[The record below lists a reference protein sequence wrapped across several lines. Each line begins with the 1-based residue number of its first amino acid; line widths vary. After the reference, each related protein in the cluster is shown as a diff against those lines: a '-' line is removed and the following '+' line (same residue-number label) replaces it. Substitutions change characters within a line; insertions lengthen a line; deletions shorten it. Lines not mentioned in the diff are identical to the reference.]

1 MRSLFLFCWPQKGE
15 RVSFAPQAGVRPFS
29 APSAMAGL
37 LHPPFS
43 LLAPKK
49 TGRARSKRNRLFQTC
64 PCGQVWENGPVRTA
78 VQMKMCLLNRGQ
90 NAEFTLAFRPANPN
104 CSLWGACDLTFFSF
118 RCRCPSLGWG
128 FQREGPRPLPF
139 VSLGGPGAK
148 SKRPRVSLRGRGVGS
163 LFKREC
169 PPQYGGHTLWGAK
182 TFTLP
187 SAAPPGP
194 GQTGF
199 PRERPPPG
207 SCPPPPP
214 PPAATRWWRAGC
226 SGKRA
231 AAAAASM

>member
-128 FQREGPRPLPF
+128 FQR
-139 VSLGGPGAK
+139 GGA
-148 SKRPRVSLRGRGVGS
+148 
-163 LFKREC
+163 
-169 PPQYGGHTLWGAK
+169 
-182 TFTLP
+182 
-187 SAAPPGP
+187 AAPPFCVVRGS
-194 GQTGF
+194 GGEVET
-199 PRERPPPG
+199 PPG
-207 SCPPPPP
+207 FSSGAWGRFSFQKRMSPTVWRTYPLGCKNFHPSVSSSARAWANRFPERTASSGEL
-214 PPAATRWWRAGC
+214 PAAPTSTSSDPVVACWL
-226 SGKRA
+226 
-231 AAAAASM
+231 